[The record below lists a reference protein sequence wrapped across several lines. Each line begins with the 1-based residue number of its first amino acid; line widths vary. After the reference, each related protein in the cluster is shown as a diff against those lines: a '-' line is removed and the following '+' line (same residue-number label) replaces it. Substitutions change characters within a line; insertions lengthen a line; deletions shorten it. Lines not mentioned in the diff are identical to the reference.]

1 LEQTRLNEKIR
12 APKVLLIDE
21 TGSNLG
27 TVNTRDALQK
37 AKEAG
42 LDLVEVN
49 GGQVPVC
56 KLMDFGKYKYE
67 QVKKDKLNSKKQTI
81 TVTKEIK
88 FRPTTGDNDLVYRAK
103 QVDEFIK
110 EKNKVRLAVRFRG
123 REAAHIRDTG
133 KTLLE
138 KFLSMLTT
146 SYNIESEMAIEGG
159 SIAIIIAP

>member
-1 LEQTRLNEKIR
+1 MEQTRLNEKIR

-21 TGSNLG
+21 TGNNLG
-27 TVNTRDALQK
+27 TLNTRDALQK
-37 AKEAG
+37 AKEVG

-49 GGQVPVC
+49 SGQVPVC
-56 KLMDFGKYKYE
+56 KLMDFGKHKYE
-67 QVKKDKLNSKKQTI
+67 QIKKDKLNSKKQT
-81 TVTKEIK
+81 TTTTKEIK

-110 EKNKVRLAVRFRG
+110 NKNKVRLAVRFRG

-133 KTLLE
+133 KVLLD

-146 SYNIESEMAIEGG
+146 PYNIDSEMAIEGG
-159 SIAIIIAP
+159 SIAIIISP